1 MIGRAMIYDVSHRTV
16 YRYSTP
22 VVQSQ
27 HVVHMSPRRVEHQE
41 VRGHTLL
48 IDPAPT
54 IRTEQQ
60 DYYGNRVVMF
70 DIEQEHDELVVHA
83 KSTIAVTPTS
93 DLALETT
100 APWDDLARSIAQP
113 RSGMDVEVVGY
124 SCASKH
130 TRPNLEIAAYARGSF
145 EPGRPVL
152 QAAWDLILRIH
163 DDFVFDTTATDIST
177 PVAQVLRQRRGVCQD
192 FSHLALACLRAMHLP
207 ARYVSGYILTSPP
220 PGQPRLAGADASHAW
235 ISVWSPELGWV
246 DFDPTNGLMP
256 CDEHI
261 AIAYGRDYDDV
272 SPISGILLGGN
283 EHSVSVGVDVL
294 PVG

>member
-1 MIGRAMIYDVSHRTV
+1 MIYDVSHKTV
-16 YRYSTP
+16 YRYSAP

-27 HVVHMSPRRVEHQE
+27 HIVHMSPRRVDHQE

-54 IRTEQQ
+54 LREERE

-70 DIEQEHDELVVHA
+70 DIEQEHKELVVHA
-83 KSTIAVTPTS
+83 KSTIEVTPPQAI
-93 DLALETT
+93 DLERSTR
-100 APWDDLARSIAQP
+100 WDVLAGLVAKAQAGIDL
-113 RSGMDVEVVGY
+113 EVVDY
-124 SCASKH
+124 ACASKH
-130 TRPNLEIAAYARGSF
+130 TRPSIEIADYARRSF
-145 EPGRPVL
+145 APGRAILP
-152 QAAWDLILRIH
+152 AAWDLVSRIY
-163 DDFVFDTTATDIST
+163 DDFVFDTTATDVST
-177 PVAQVLRQRRGVCQD
+177 PVDQVLRQRRGVCQD

-220 PGQPRLAGADASHAW
+220 PGLPKLAGADASHAW
-235 ISVWSPELGWV
+235 ISVWSPEFGWV

-256 CDEHI
+256 RDEHI

-272 SPISGILLGGN
+272 SPISGILLGGS
-283 EHSVSVGVDVL
+283 EHSVAVGVDVL